1 MVNFVVKWLKGSSL
15 VLLSDLTLLLVEI
28 RSDLSH
34 PVWLHTRCQR
44 CVVNRMGSHKI
55 MLCHEGQRQTCRR
68 VSSRS
73 HLVYKPWKLTVHSRL
88 HNSCKRC
95 FRAWHLLSFLSFT
108 SAFIMGLSQCFPP
121 ARVRSALRKLHLF
134 RRVNSKAH
142 LVYKP
147 WKLTVHPRL
156 HTPFKRRLYRQ
167 NWSGKKW
174 KDVRSIFDVIRDGDL
189 LVHHPY
195 QSFSSSTQRF
205 VEEAARV
212 RPAHNTVCCLY
223 KC

>member
-1 MVNFVVKWLKGSSL
+1 MCHLKEGQQTGALSVQTEAAHMESTAKWAPLSSSFRTCTILSGSS
-15 VLLSDLTLLLVEI
+15 VFTSGGANGREASCSRYLSLISPFIRVPGFILDSLTHGGFSNCRPE
-28 RSDLSH
+28 
-34 PVWLHTRCQR
+34 
-44 CVVNRMGSHKI
+44 KF
-55 MLCHEGQRQTCRR
+55 EFFRR
-68 VSSRS
+68 VSP
-73 HLVYKPWKLTVHSRL
+73 KP
-88 HNSCKRC
+88 
-95 FRAWHLLSFLSFT
+95 
-108 SAFIMGLSQCFPP
+108 
-121 ARVRSALRKLHLF
+121 
-134 RRVNSKAH
+134 H

-156 HTPFKRRLYRQ
+156 HNPFKRRLYRQ

-212 RPAHNTVCCLY
+212 LSTSHVAYLAFLLILTRHLFL
-223 KC
+223 

>member
-1 MVNFVVKWLKGSSL
+1 MCHLEEGQQTGALSVQTEEAHMESTAKWAPLSSSFRTCTIRSGSSVFRSGGANGREPSCSRYLSVVSPEACWASFLIHERTL
-15 VLLSDLTLLLVEI
+15 VPICRTE
-28 RSDLSH
+28 
-34 PVWLHTRCQR
+34 
-44 CVVNRMGSHKI
+44 KF
-55 MLCHEGQRQTCRR
+55 EFFRR
-68 VSSRS
+68 VSP
-73 HLVYKPWKLTVHSRL
+73 KP
-88 HNSCKRC
+88 
-95 FRAWHLLSFLSFT
+95 
-108 SAFIMGLSQCFPP
+108 
-121 ARVRSALRKLHLF
+121 
-134 RRVNSKAH
+134 H

-156 HTPFKRRLYRQ
+156 HNPFKRRLYRQ

-212 RPAHNTVCCLY
+212 LFTSYVAYLAFLLIPTRPLFL
-223 KC
+223 

>member
-1 MVNFVVKWLKGSSL
+1 VCSF
-15 VLLSDLTLLLVEI
+15 
-28 RSDLSH
+28 
-34 PVWLHTRCQR
+34 
-44 CVVNRMGSHKI
+44 
-55 MLCHEGQRQTCRR
+55 RR
-68 VSSRS
+68 VS
-73 HLVYKPWKLTVHSRL
+73 T
-88 HNSCKRC
+88 
-95 FRAWHLLSFLSFT
+95 
-108 SAFIMGLSQCFPP
+108 
-121 ARVRSALRKLHLF
+121 
-134 RRVNSKAH
+134 KAH

-156 HTPFKRRLYRQ
+156 HAPFKRRLYRQ

-212 RPAHNTVCCLY
+212 CPACLPDLEITPFLESLL
-223 KC
+223 